1 MPIACSYTSILWNS
15 RGIYDLIPHTIR
27 PLQWSSQNGIG
38 RSESTI
44 YIFSALSISPLIANE
59 LFSRHNEEN
68 LCISV
73 PDATRTFSRWTE
85 RGIS

>member
-15 RGIYDLIPHTIR
+15 RGICNLIPHTIR
-27 PLQWSSQNGIG
+27 PLQWPSQNRIG
-38 RSESTI
+38 RSESAI
-44 YIFSALSISPLIANE
+44 YIFSALPISSLIANE

-73 PDATRTFSRWTE
+73 PDATRTFSSWAE